1 MPRLIVKNFGP
12 IKDLDLEIKGYM
24 VFVGPQASGKSTI
37 SKLIYFFEKLWDE
50 LCFPEDSIRR
60 NLLVKNE
67 TLKTEFL
74 ANTSFLEEKL
84 YSSLSSLEID
94 LFGSINSAYFLNYTF
109 CENYSIQVSNVYSEK
124 EQDYYPSHYLSE
136 DLDKLISEQ
145 EEYLNEIFFAKEQH
159 NWDLTQFKQMFEM
172 SGAPMKN
179 VFEEIKFIP
188 TGRSIT
194 TLLSNQLQNVELSQ
208 IDHLT
213 GLFIRNI
220 TNIRTWFKKGFKEL
234 IDKISGF
241 LDKELLVET
250 INNIMKGDYIF
261 EFQNER
267 IRVNNETDVSINFSS
282 SGQQEALSVILTCL
296 YYMWKGDGTQLH
308 IEEPEAH
315 LYPSSQKSIVD
326 LLSLFFNYGRNRVV
340 ITTHSP
346 YILASINNLLY
357 AHKIGRDEEEAA
369 NKIIDKNLWIDPTR
383 LGAYKVTAEGT
394 VENIID
400 EDLGIIQNESIDEIA
415 QLINQQFDALFD
427 LEKED

>member
-12 IKDLDLEIKGYM
+12 IKDLDLEVKDYM

-50 LCFPEDSIRR
+50 LSFPEDLIKR
-60 NLLVKNE
+60 NFLERSLKLTDSLGHEEYFLDEIEIDVSVILESRIFGNDLEEYKVEYWYSEEHKVKLEGIVDDSGNYPLI
-67 TLKTEFL
+67 T
-74 ANTSFLEEKL
+74 ANDKLYELYRKQESFLSNL
-84 YSSLSSLEID
+84 YLRVSEH
-94 LFGSINSAYFLNYTF
+94 NWN
-109 CENYSIQVSNVYSEK
+109 VSNLRILFEV
-124 EQDYYPSHYLSE
+124 E
-136 DLDKLISEQ
+136 D
-145 EEYLNEIFFAKEQH
+145 
-159 NWDLTQFKQMFEM
+159 
-172 SGAPMKN
+172 APMSN
-179 VFEEIKFIP
+179 IFEEIKFIP

-208 IDHLT
+208 IDYLT
-213 GLFIRNI
+213 GLFIQNI

-234 IDKISGF
+234 IDKIGGF

-296 YYMWKGDGTQLH
+296 YYMWKGNGTQLH

-315 LYPSSQKSIVD
+315 LYPSSQKSIID

-357 AHKIGRDEEEAA
+357 AHKIGSKQEEAA
-369 NKIIDKNLWIDPTR
+369 HKIIDKNLWIDPTR

-427 LEKED
+427 LESEEE